1 MRHVIYSCNEPEEWA
16 AGGPSP
22 HLSVEGSE
30 YTDTWRR
37 APGPRCPLAR
47 APEVR
52 PAVLAAPPPAPRSRR
67 AHVIADGGVSV
78 DKALHVAVDAAARG
92 ELGECGRVSLP
103 LPLPHHHLA
112 GLPLRQHPLVPRC
125 HHCVHLCSDHSV
137 TIGGRGAPGPLW
149 WPSSQDSQRLGPG
162 PGVRMV
168 GPLCPV
174 SFRLGRDQGF

>member
-1 MRHVIYSCNEPEEWA
+1 MSFSPATSQRSGQQGDRHPIFQWKETR
-16 AGGPSP
+16 
-22 HLSVEGSE
+22 H
-30 YTDTWRR
+30 TDMWRR

-47 APEVR
+47 ASEVR

-78 DKALHVAVDAAARG
+78 DEALNVAVDAAARG

-137 TIGGRGAPGPLW
+137 TIRGRGAPGPPRR
-149 WPSSQDSQRLGPG
+149 PSSRDSRRLGPG
-162 PGVRMV
+162 PGLRMA
-168 GPLCPV
+168 GKECI
-174 SFRLGRDQGF
+174 F